1 MRQFL
6 DDIRGTSH
14 RWKPRNGQYIARCA
28 DKASHGK
35 YYIRKKFRLGKLS
48 TIDKVI
54 RFQGAGAT
62 PVHKAIEA
70 GHLHMVNEVFIN
82 EMGFLAEFYTPEAKL
97 TLFHTLIKK
106 RANNHIDDKRRR

>member
-1 MRQFL
+1 MLEDEGILF
-6 DDIRGTSH
+6 
-14 RWKPRNGQYIARCA
+14 
-28 DKASHGK
+28 
-35 YYIRKKFRLGKLS
+35 FRTRIYSQEVILPKLS

-82 EMGFLAEFYTPEAKL
+82 EM
-97 TLFHTLIKK
+97 
-106 RANNHIDDKRRR
+106 